1 MEEASQPPAPQE
13 EDKAQRN
20 AKKKL
25 RQKYLEILR
34 LEAQLAA
41 GRGGA
46 LNEEQRAKVERKAA
60 VAAQVAELGCELP
73 VLPPSAA
80 PAGPPAHGSDVTPEE
95 VTSAMEALAMG
106 GRSGGGAPA
115 GGGAAAPAAPARPPS
130 QALAYQQRLQH
141 DNPGFAYFF
150 ALPSPLPDMG
160 VQLVDPMGA
169 VFFEVMKR
177 RAEGGEPRA
186 ASMMFKQLE
195 QSAAQQ
201 GMPLMQLRVQ
211 LLAEFGIDPVTE
223 EVLELADD
231 QAALA
236 WVEARTPPAELRR
249 ARKQFERMAEQL
261 LLQQMGGVGVGG
273 RRNRRR

>member
-1 MEEASQPPAPQE
+1 
-13 EDKAQRN
+13 
-20 AKKKL
+20 
-25 RQKYLEILR
+25 
-34 LEAQLAA
+34 
-41 GRGGA
+41 
-46 LNEEQRAKVERKAA
+46 
-60 VAAQVAELGCELP
+60 
-73 VLPPSAA
+73 
-80 PAGPPAHGSDVTPEE
+80 
-95 VTSAMEALAMG
+95 MEALAMG

-201 GMPLMQLRVQ
+201 GMPLMQASFPGWRCSKGCGVC
-211 LLAEFGIDPVTE
+211 GG
-223 EVLELADD
+223 
-231 QAALA
+231 AAGPTA
-236 WVEARTPPAELRR
+236 GRGVPQRRCSWPHSHDTRAKSWMHQFRTVFFALPAPRLSG
-249 ARKQFERMAEQL
+249 AAA
-261 LLQQMGGVGVGG
+261 GATAG
-273 RRNRRR
+273 